1 MGNTVED
8 LCNEE
13 LCGEMIYIFEDGVEG
28 SIGEFGSDSMSEKR
42 SENNIMESNEEVG
55 NEENFEQNKDY
66 N

>member
-1 MGNTVED
+1 MGNIVED

-42 SENNIMESNEEVG
+42 SEKNVVESN
-55 NEENFEQNKDY
+55 
-66 N
+66 